1 MSTIAVI
8 VPEEHQAL
16 GERMINDLQDAGY
29 TTATTVG
36 DQPGDMLVV
45 ALAPQ
50 GLWAVE
56 PALIQALDR
65 HQHVIVVLAQPI
77 DLPRLIDNLRPL
89 DFSGGYDPAPLIAEV
104 ERLSAPDAPPPM
116 TVLTPSKREANRRA
130 GLVLVIPIMM
140 MFFAAIVGI
149 ALGITVAPEDEF
161 ASVETQIFL
170 TRNYFIDGL
179 LPQSTEQAANFQV
192 TAEEYFNET
201 VQPFLVLTATGIAG
215 NSESTHYPRST
226 EEAAEFE
233 ATAARV
239 STLVQD
245 RMRATVT
252 QLAVTAAAITPTPT
266 PEVVDTPE
274 ATPDS

>member
-8 VPEEHQAL
+8 APEEHKHL
-16 GERMINDLQDAGY
+16 GERMGTDLREAGY
-29 TTATTVG
+29 TVTDEVG
-36 DQPGDMLVV
+36 DTSRDMLVV
-45 ALAPQ
+45 VLAPQ
-50 GLWAVE
+50 GLWTVE
-56 PALIQALDR
+56 PHIIKALDL
-65 HQHVIVVLAQPI
+65 HQHIIVVKAAEV

-89 DFSGGYDPAPLIAEV
+89 DFSGQYSPQALIAEV
-104 ERLSAPDAPPPM
+104 ERLQSPDAPPPM

-130 GLVLVIPIMM
+130 GLVLAVPIVI
-140 MFFAAIVGI
+140 MFFAAIFGV
-149 ALGITVAPEDEF
+149 AFGITVAPEDEF

-170 TRNYFIDGL
+170 TRNFFIDGL

-215 NSESTHYPRST
+215 NSEATFYPRST
-226 EEAAEFE
+226 EDAADFE

-252 QLAVTAAAITPTPT
+252 QLAVTAAAITPTPI
-266 PEVVDTPE
+266 PDMQDTPE
-274 ATPDS
+274 P